1 MMEFMDLLFREYA
14 DPFSLLDQVIRCGR
28 LIEFLQT
35 FYKKHD
41 EKLRWEFYI
50 NKLSPLDERSWDE
63 FNHDLDFGTTIEQ
76 QERPSDEEIAETV
89 KHSYGM
95 MKNFKPEGD

>member
-1 MMEFMDLLFREYA
+1 MEFMDLLFREYA

-28 LIEFLQT
+28 LFEFLQT

-50 NKLSPLDERSWDE
+50 HKLSPMDDRSWDE
-63 FNHDLDFGTTIEQ
+63 FNHDLDFGTTTE